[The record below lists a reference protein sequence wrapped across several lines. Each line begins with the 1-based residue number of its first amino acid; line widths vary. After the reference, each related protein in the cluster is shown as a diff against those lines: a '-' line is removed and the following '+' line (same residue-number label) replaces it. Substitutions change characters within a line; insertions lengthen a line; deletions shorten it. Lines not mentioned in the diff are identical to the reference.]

1 MRIPQDAGK
10 AAEETGA
17 KRTYADYTEMLAV
30 EDLDI
35 VSVCPRWVDCHEE
48 MVMACAEAGCHV
60 YCEKPMAAS
69 LDSADRIVE
78 AADRAG
84 VKVAVAHQAVY
95 LPQVQRIREMVEE
108 GKIGRIHS
116 FHSSGKQDHRGGGE
130 DLMVLGTHL
139 FNLMRFFAGDV
150 AWMFGHVT
158 AEGKDIE
165 ACHVREAGE
174 PIGPIAGD
182 FVETIYAFKSGA
194 TGHFVSRAR
203 GGNSGSHYGLEIAGE
218 AGRIAFNADA
228 SMVTLM
234 DDDAHRP
241 WDSAQ
246 EREALSL
253 GDSPLSDGN
262 RLAILDLIDAVEND
276 RDPRS
281 SASRRPVRSG
291 DDPWRLRVADHG
303 GTGYPPN
310 GKPPASSRTLEGLW
324 VRKRRRWNTEWPKG
338 SGFLFMCFMLS
349 LRVGLEFLMPRSVR
363 GLFRCAIYHEVNC
376 GIVPPATTA

>member
-1 MRIPQDAGK
+1 MVSEKRYRAGAIGRTGKGNFGHGLHVCYKQVDRVDFVAVADEDPTGRRK

-17 KRTYADYTEMLAV
+17 KRTYSDYKEMLAV

-48 MVMACAEAGCHV
+48 MVIACAEAGCHV

-108 GKIGRIHS
+108 GKIGRILS

-130 DLMVLGTHL
+130 DLVVLGTHL

-158 AEGKDIE
+158 AEGKDIG
-165 ACHVREAGE
+165 ACDVREAGE
-174 PIGPIAGD
+174 PIGPVAGD
-182 FVETIYAFKSGA
+182 FVETTYSFKSGA
-194 TGHFVSRAR
+194 KGHFVSRAR
-203 GGNSGSHYGLEIAGE
+203 GDSGGGHYGLEIAGE

-228 SMVTLM
+228 SMVTLV
-234 DDDAHRP
+234 DDDAHTP

-253 GDSPLSDGN
+253 GDSPLFDGN
-262 RLAILDLIDAVEND
+262 RLAVLDLIDAVEND

-281 SASRRPVRSG
+281 SATDARSALEMILGAYESQITGGRVTLPLENRRHPLE
-291 DDPWRLRVADHG
+291 RLRD
-303 GTGYPPN
+303 GTQ
-310 GKPPASSRTLEGLW
+310 A
-324 VRKRRRWNTEWPKG
+324 
-338 SGFLFMCFMLS
+338 
-349 LRVGLEFLMPRSVR
+349 
-363 GLFRCAIYHEVNC
+363 
-376 GIVPPATTA
+376 